1 VSAGDET
8 VLGFDYGE
16 RRIGVAVGQTVTR
29 TAGPLAT
36 LPARHGQPDWT
47 ALARLVAEWRPER
60 FVVGLP
66 TTADGA
72 PHPLREAIERF
83 ARRLEGRY
91 RRPVVFVDERLSS
104 WAAETDA
111 RDSRHGLD
119 ALAAARI
126 LETWLGQ
133 ATARSPTHS
142 PEHE

>member
-1 VSAGDET
+1 VSATDET

-16 RRIGVAVGQTVTR
+16 RRIGVAVGQTVSR
-29 TAGPLAT
+29 TAGPLTT
-36 LPARHGQPDWT
+36 LPAKQGQPDWA

-66 TTADGA
+66 TTVDGA

-83 ARRLEGRY
+83 ARRLEGRF

-104 WAAETDA
+104 WAAA
-111 RDSRHGLD
+111 SAIRGSRHGVD

-126 LETWLGQ
+126 LETWLDQ
-133 ATARSPTHS
+133 AGPVPT
-142 PEHE
+142 PQPMEQQ

>member
-8 VLGFDYGE
+8 VLCFDYGA

-36 LPARHGQPDWT
+36 LSARQGQPDWA

-72 PHPLREAIERF
+72 PHPLRAAIERF
-83 ARRLEGRY
+83 ARRLEGRF
-91 RRPVVFVDERLSS
+91 RRPVEFVDERLSS
-104 WAAETDA
+104 WAAAADA
-111 RDSRHGLD
+111 GDGRHGVD

-133 ATARSPTHS
+133 TRPTPTPQPPEAR
-142 PEHE
+142 